1 MKLQF
6 YIISGHCDAHIQ
18 IFLCDGE
25 AEIVLHREKG
35 DMGAVRLCI
44 KRSSDDEYEKL
55 FERMK
60 QIRRGN
66 RGPDVKNAR
75 LKEEEEEEVTSDV
88 YTGGYNHLLFYS
100 FHIGAPKG

>member
-1 MKLQF
+1 M
-6 YIISGHCDAHIQ
+6 
-18 IFLCDGE
+18 
-25 AEIVLHREKG
+25 
-35 DMGAVRLCI
+35 RLCI

-75 LKEEEEEEVTSDV
+75 LKEEEEVTSDV
-88 YTGGYNHLLFYS
+88 YTGGITTFCS
-100 FHIGAPKG
+100 IPFISGRQRVSVVTDVV

>member
-1 MKLQF
+1 MRIFKFFFATGKPKLF
-6 YIISGHCDAHIQ
+6 YIVRRGIW
-18 IFLCDGE
+18 
-25 AEIVLHREKG
+25 
-35 DMGAVRLCI
+35 GAVRLCI

-75 LKEEEEEEVTSDV
+75 LKEEEEEEVTSAV